1 MNTALPDEPGDP
13 ADDAASP
20 ADTVAVDAV
29 AAAAMNDQLRGDV
42 TSWRAARSEAVAV
55 ASAELAGPAA
65 RVPMPKSV
73 ARRKHAK
80 PVGAQPATDK
90 KKPFGMSYDGMS
102 QADYI
107 SYMIS
112 RGAR

>member
-1 MNTALPDEPGDP
+1 MNEIIPDQPGDP
-13 ADDAASP
+13 AVD
-20 ADTVAVDAV
+20 ADTASVETRAV
-29 AAAAMNDQLRGDV
+29 ASMNDHLRGDV
-42 TSWRAARSEAVAV
+42 ASWMAARSESAAVT
-55 ASAELAGPAA
+55 SAELVVPAA
-65 RVPMPKSV
+65 RVPGPKSA
-73 ARRKHAK
+73 ARPKK
-80 PVGAQPATDK
+80 SPSGTAQPAPDK